1 MKIYAFSILLIVG
14 ITGCKQNESTAEKQP
29 VVEKKAVEKKPV
41 VKKYCYVL
49 CDFSGSQDQSSINVI
64 SENAEAIFKAARQYD
79 IRYYDITTPDLE
91 RAFFRS
97 DPEEDDLIET
107 PSQKRERL
115 SMDTARLDSLSG
127 LITKMRSAPLS
138 GSTCIITSIDKV
150 CRSLAREV
158 SKDDI
163 VKVVILSDMLEDC
176 TYSFGKI
183 DIDHAPFSMALKT
196 LDSMESPKYT
206 FAGYN
211 VELSIIGSSQRSI
224 NMAGLDSFWEK
235 VFSRY
240 GLKDKPLI
248 AVDLPRWITN

>member
-14 ITGCKQNESTAEKQP
+14 ITSCKQDESKVNKQP
-29 VVEKKAVEKKPV
+29 AAEKKAVEKQP

-49 CDFSGSQDQSSINVI
+49 CDFSGSQDQSSIDVI
-64 SENAEAIFKAARQYD
+64 SKNAKTIFEKAKQYD
-79 IRYYDITTPDLE
+79 IRYYDIRTPDLE
-91 RAFFRS
+91 RAFFQS
-97 DPEEDDLIET
+97 DPQEDDLIET

-115 SMDTARLDSLSG
+115 NKDTTLLNSLSG
-127 LITKMRSAPLS
+127 LIAKKRSAKLS
-138 GSTCIITSIDKV
+138 GSTCIITGIDRV

-183 DIDHAPFSMALKT
+183 DIDHAPFSKAFKV
-196 LDSMESPKYT
+196 LDSMQSPKYT

-211 VELSIIGSSQRSI
+211 VELSIVGSSQKKI
-224 NMAGLDSFWEK
+224 DMAALDSFWEK
-235 VFSRY
+235 VFARY

-248 AVDLPRWITN
+248 AVDLPRWIKE